1 MTTFATLTSLDN
13 LHACWL
19 HAAAGKRQSVRVQRF
34 AQDALHYLSIIQQR
48 LRDRAYQF
56 GPYQIFTVREKK
68 WRDVVD
74 APMRDRIVHWML
86 YRHLL
91 PTWMPRLIHDTYGNL
106 PGRGSHAAVARLAD
120 FCRRPAARWA
130 LQMDISKYFYSVRH
144 DALLARALRYQGDQD
159 TRRLIERLV
168 RSFRTDGR
176 YDALFPPA
184 SPYHATADKGMP
196 IGNLTSQLFA
206 NLYLADFD
214 HWSKQERG
222 LRLYLRYVDDL
233 VVLGES
239 PAELQE
245 HAEAITER
253 LARVGLVIHPRKVR
267 LAPTAAGVPFLGY
280 VVWPGHV
287 SAGHYIRSR
296 YHRRLR
302 QHETTGR
309 DYSAALTAYRAM
321 LAHTGSTRRTR

>member
-1 MTTFATLTSLDN
+1 MSTFLELTNLYN
-13 LHACWL
+13 LHACWRL
-19 HAAAGKRQSVRVQRF
+19 ASGGKHRATRVQRF
-34 AQDALHYLSIIQQR
+34 AEDALHYLSIIQQR

-56 GPYQIFTVREKK
+56 GPYHVFTVREKK

-91 PTWMPRLIHDTYGNL
+91 PTWMPRFIHDTFGNL

-120 FCRRPAARWA
+120 FCRRPAARWV

-144 DALLARALRYQGDQD
+144 DALLARVLRYQGDHDVRQ
-159 TRRLIERLV
+159 LLEHLV

-176 YDALFPPA
+176 YDALFPPG

-206 NLYLADFD
+206 NIYLFDFD
-214 HWSKQERG
+214 HWAKQRG
-222 LRLYLRYVDDL
+222 LRMYLRYVDDL
-233 VVLGES
+233 VVLGETR
-239 PAELQE
+239 AELQE
-245 HAEAITER
+245 HAEAITEQMAGLG
-253 LARVGLVIHPRKVR
+253 LAIHPRKVR
-267 LAPTAAGVPFLGY
+267 IAPTTAGVPFLGY

-287 SAGHYIRSR
+287 SAGRYIRHR
-296 YHRRLR
+296 YHQRLR

-309 DYSAALTAYRAM
+309 DHSAALTAYRAM
-321 LAHTGSTRRTR
+321 LAHTGSTRRFAQ